1 MYYQTNK
8 DQYNEIFGLNTKK
21 RKYQK
26 RKKLDE
32 REEKSDSSELE
43 NSDFQEIESERIK
56 FATEDIKQKE
66 PISMSI
72 PTLPPLRLDVMR
84 PIPTSDRSTLHVRLG
99 IIYRYQHSIKKKT
112 FPCPQLM

>member
-8 DQYNEIFGLNTKK
+8 GQYNEIFGLNTKK

-32 REEKSDSSELE
+32 KQEKSDSSELE
-43 NSDFQEIESERIK
+43 NSDFREIESEKIK
-56 FATEDIKQKE
+56 FATEDVKQKE
-66 PISMSI
+66 PIPMSI

-84 PIPTSDRSTLHVRLG
+84 PIQTSDRSTLNVRLR
-99 IIYRYQHSIKKKT
+99 ITYRYQRSIKKKI
-112 FPCPQLM
+112 FQYQQLI